1 MNDSS
6 TLALERHGQG
16 EEFQEP
22 VSVIRPY
29 KTNPHARR
37 AKCLLFFDRSWPRL
51 SNKKKLAPLCRPCD
65 SNDADQKRASDRPPL
80 RLRLRSVCGAE
91 SMVLP
96 FMSFRRR
103 LCGRVTMQTAAA
115 AGGKP
120 PLGSRP
126 PWVAHASVVFVASCP
141 RLVRLVAF

>member
-1 MNDSS
+1 MIDMSR
-6 TLALERHGQG
+6 LALEGRGQG

-22 VSVIRPY
+22 VSLTCPCKRSL
-29 KTNPHARR
+29 HARR
-37 AKCLLFFDRSWPRL
+37 EKCLLYFDRSWPIP
-51 SNKKKLAPLCRPCD
+51 SNKKRVHRYAALATVTTQ
-65 SNDADQKRASDRPPL
+65 DQKRASDRP
-80 RLRLRSVCGAE
+80 RLRLRSGSGAE

-96 FMSFRRR
+96 SMFFRRR
-103 LCGRVTMQTAAA
+103 LRARVTMQTAAA

-126 PWVAHASVVFVASCP
+126 PWDAHAAVVFVASCP